1 MAIHL
6 PERTQTSTESLTPRQ
21 IVIELDRHVVG
32 QHKAKRA
39 VERPDTPAKMEPT
52 FNRGSGCWWL
62 WLIFTG
68 INVCW

>member
-1 MAIHL
+1 MDPSRDVL
-6 PERTQTSTESLTPRQ
+6 SQSG
-21 IVIELDRHVVG
+21 G
-32 QHKAKRA
+32 QWQAHAEQNGKIYKAKRA
-39 VERPDTPAKMEPT
+39 IERPDTPQGMEPT